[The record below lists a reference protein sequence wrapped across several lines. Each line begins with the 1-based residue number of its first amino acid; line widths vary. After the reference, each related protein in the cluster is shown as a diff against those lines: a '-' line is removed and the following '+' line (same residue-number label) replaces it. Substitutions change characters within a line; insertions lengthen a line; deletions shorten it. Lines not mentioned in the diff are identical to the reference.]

1 MNEEKVKAFATRI
14 LQECEKEG
22 LTVAEAMALPQQLKF
37 EIEKASIKAKE
48 RIRFKICIT
57 DPCGTMVAAFH
68 STIRGTAEEV
78 QET

>member
-22 LTVAEAMALPQQLKF
+22 LTVAEVSNLPHYLRNAVAA
-37 EIEKASIKAKE
+37 ENEKAWESTQ
-48 RIRFKICIT
+48 FKICIT

-78 QET
+78 RET